1 MADSNNSLIK
11 KKTFYINIIKDT
23 YNIYSTGIGQ
33 ALIIAY
39 FSYLLIT
46 ELFIPTP
53 ISSKVL
59 WVVLDIIIIG
69 YFSRIEYLIAIR
81 KVKEKIMLN
90 SIKSKLKA
98 IRKLFKDAYYK
109 YNR

>member
-81 KVKEKIMLN
+81 KFKEKN
-90 SIKSKLKA
+90 NVKSNKEQVESNKK
-98 IRKLFKDAYYK
+98 II
-109 YNR
+109 

>member
-81 KVKEKIMLN
+81 KVKEKNNVKFHKEQIESN
-90 SIKSKLKA
+90 KKI
-98 IRKLFKDAYYK
+98 I
-109 YNR
+109 